1 MPEENVIVQED
12 DTEDF
17 AEELSL
23 EFDAGQDP
31 EAVWEWNGEV
41 LGAGRRLS
49 STRRPPDA
57 RAMRRQV
64 SAVKIGARF
73 VLL

>member
-1 MPEENVIVQED
+1 MVEENSFVQD
-12 DTEDF
+12 GDTEDF

-41 LGAGRRLS
+41 WA
-49 STRRPPDA
+49 PVA
-57 RAMRRQV
+57 A
-64 SAVKIGARF
+64 
-73 VLL
+73 